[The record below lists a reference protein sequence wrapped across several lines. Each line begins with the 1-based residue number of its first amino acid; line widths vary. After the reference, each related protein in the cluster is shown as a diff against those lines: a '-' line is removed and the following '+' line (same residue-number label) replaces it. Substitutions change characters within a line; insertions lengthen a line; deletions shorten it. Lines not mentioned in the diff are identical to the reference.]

1 MCAFLGGREISKWKK
16 KVGYKNTSSRAERE
30 KERKKVEEMRRVH
43 DSNLGFRKSRHG
55 GDKEIIGS

>member
-1 MCAFLGGREISKWKK
+1 MDTKILA
-16 KVGYKNTSSRAERE
+16 AEQR
-30 KERKKVEEMRRVH
+30 ERKKEEEMRRVH